1 MDQNTQ
7 QVAVALQGIV
17 DQYEMILEIDT
28 GDEMADEQYR
38 HGVES
43 VLGDIKSLLNE
54 MADGTFNYTTERP
67 FIPAGF
73 KLHAVHH

>member
-28 GDEMADEQYR
+28 GDEMGDSFFNSPLGGCLHFIEQSS
-38 HGVES
+38 HCQEGV
-43 VLGDIKSLLNE
+43 
-54 MADGTFNYTTERP
+54 MHYF
-67 FIPAGF
+67 
-73 KLHAVHH
+73 HA